1 MLLAF
6 VVAGVFDVIDSP
18 CPMLLIGV
26 VDDVFDVID

>member
-6 VVAGVFDVIDSP
+6 VEAGVFDVIDSL

-26 VDDVFDVID
+26 VDHNLEPG